1 MGAVLG
7 SNVGQAQ
14 GDAGREERDDAGVD
28 VGRASQVLLV
38 VTEKSVALFALSA
51 LGRPKDLTA
60 TLARSDIA
68 SVSMGETSLFGQK
81 MPEIVI
87 DTASGAE
94 VGFGVAKI
102 NRRQGEEV
110 VSALG
115 G

>member
-1 MGAVLG
+1 M
-7 SNVGQAQ
+7 
-14 GDAGREERDDAGVD
+14 
-28 VGRASQVLLV
+28 
-38 VTEKSVALFALSA
+38 ALFALST

-87 DTASGAE
+87 DTVSGAE

-102 NRRQGEEV
+102 KRRQGDEV